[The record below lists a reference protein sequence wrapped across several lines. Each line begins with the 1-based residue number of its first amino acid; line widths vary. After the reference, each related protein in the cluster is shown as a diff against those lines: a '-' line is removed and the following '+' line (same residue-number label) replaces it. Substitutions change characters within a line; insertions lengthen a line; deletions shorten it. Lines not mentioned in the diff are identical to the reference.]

1 MNSLKMSLFL
11 MCIWSFTYLL
21 LFIYLFI
28 YISQTFENVF
38 NWFFLEFY
46 VAYTVYANSPT
57 LSVLDFIKIS
67 YIFINNCYLFLQTFN
82 CETGETKKR
91 WWHMLVTKQW
101 KKRLNSKTTIITTSI
116 FLFYFLY
123 LFLCLGWS
131 FITLLEKLYT
141 SSNHNSTTTV
151 SEKKKKNYSFSGAHF
166 RRVKCLASRPYDFG
180 PHWESH
186 RIDAFLVN

>member
-38 NWFFLEFY
+38 NWFFFRVLCRIY
-46 VAYTVYANSPT
+46 RIYANSPT

-67 YIFINNCYLFLQTFN
+67 FIFINNCYLFLQTFN
-82 CETGETKKR
+82 CETTGETKKR

-101 KKRLNSKTTIITTSI
+101 KKRLNSKTTIIITTSI
-116 FLFYFLY
+116 FLFYFYIFSFVWVEVLS
-123 LFLCLGWS
+123 LFL
-131 FITLLEKLYT
+131 KNYT
-141 SSNHNSTTTV
+141 RHRTIIAPPQWV
-151 SEKKKKNYSFSGAHF
+151 EKKKKIT
-166 RRVKCLASRPYDFG
+166 P
-180 PHWESH
+180 
-186 RIDAFLVN
+186 FLGHISAE